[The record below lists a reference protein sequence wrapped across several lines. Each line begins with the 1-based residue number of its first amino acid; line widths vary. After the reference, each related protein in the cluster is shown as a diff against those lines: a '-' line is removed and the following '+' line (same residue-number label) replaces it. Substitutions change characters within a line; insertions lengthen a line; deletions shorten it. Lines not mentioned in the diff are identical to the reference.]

1 MSINLMKNIIHR
13 YNSIDTNIFCSF
25 NTRNLYLD
33 SLILPTEN
41 TSYFST
47 QNNGNNAITQ
57 INDIQFFNY
66 DFILTNYLNEQIIN
80 LSNTSEIPL
89 VLVTQ
94 TAASD
99 INLELLNSID
109 NLYYLTIADS
119 EHNVADQ
126 YKDRVLQ
133 IPLCS
138 SMEAPVIKDIDKI
151 KDIAIINYNTTKI
164 NPSIIALLKN
174 NRLSCDTLDIYP
186 ASINDLITTL
196 SRYRYC
202 IDFSNASPLE
212 CFASI
217 TAKAFYISTGKNTI
231 LHNDLFNS
239 VSISNENE
247 LVKVLNKTINT
258 ISCSLFGLDNNVL
271 SNLIS
276 DDRNDKLQLF
286 FDKLTATRYY

>member
-33 SLILPTEN
+33 SLILPTEK

-94 TAASD
+94 TTASD
-99 INLELLNSID
+99 VNLELLNSID

-133 IPLCS
+133 IPICS

-164 NPSIIALLKN
+164 NPSIIVKGKEFE
-174 NRLSCDTLDIYP
+174 NRYNLELDTLKKFGGKLIF
-186 ASINDLITTL
+186 SSGESMLSSFDLML
-196 SRYRYC
+196 AKFLHQSLPQVWLAQRYLFVELLPLWSPERCSR
-202 IDFSNASPLE
+202 LE
-212 CFASI
+212 TFE
-217 TAKAFYISTGKNTI
+217 
-231 LHNDLFNS
+231 D
-239 VSISNENE
+239 
-247 LVKVLNKTINT
+247 VLPHVER
-258 ISCSLFGLDNNVL
+258 SS
-271 SNLIS
+271 
-276 DDRNDKLQLF
+276 
-286 FDKLTATRYY
+286 

>member
-1 MSINLMKNIIHR
+1 
-13 YNSIDTNIFCSF
+13 
-25 NTRNLYLD
+25 
-33 SLILPTEN
+33 
-41 TSYFST
+41 
-47 QNNGNNAITQ
+47 
-57 INDIQFFNY
+57 
-66 DFILTNYLNEQIIN
+66 
-80 LSNTSEIPL
+80 
-89 VLVTQ
+89 VTQ
-94 TAASD
+94 TTASD

-119 EHNVADQ
+119 EHNVADK

-138 SMEAPVIKDIDKI
+138 STEAPVIKDIDKI

-174 NRLSCDTLDIYP
+174 NQLSCDTLDIYP

-217 TAKAFYISTGKNTI
+217 IAKAFYISTGKNTI
-231 LHNDLFNS
+231 LYNNLFNT
-239 VSISNENE
+239 VSISNEDE

-258 ISCSLFGLDNNVL
+258 ISCSLFGQDNNVL